1 MKNILIPTDFTVD
14 SLELLKVAVQNEPE
28 ERIRV
33 TLVYG
38 ASLSNSICDL
48 LFFSKSACLDKLRDS
63 DFCEALSI
71 IQNKYSKKI
80 HRIDTELFWSHSIA
94 AFHNFLEGNAID
106 KVYVPL
112 RDDILKI
119 NKNRG
124 FNLVP
129 YLKRSN
135 IETQEIDYSKTTSIN
150 EGPQLSR
157 LLIR

>member
-14 SLELLKVAVQNEPE
+14 SLELLKIAIQNEPE

-48 LFFSKSACLDKLRDS
+48 LFFSKSACLDKLREPN
-63 DFCEALSI
+63 FCEALSI

-80 HRIDTELFWSHSIA
+80 HRIDTELFMSHSTA

-112 RDDILKI
+112 RDDILKVD
-119 NKNRG
+119 KSKG

-129 YLKRSN
+129 YLKKSN
-135 IETQEIDYSKTTSIN
+135 LETQEIDYRQAANIN
-150 EGPQLSR
+150 EGQQLSR